1 MNEEGKG
8 KKRGAPLKRYFLKL
22 RTEYRL
28 LCILFEIFRLNQSIQ
43 LILLSPW
50 IPRVCRVTFPLNL
63 SKPKTQ
69 YTFLFFL

>member
-1 MNEEGKG
+1 MNGEGRG

-43 LILLSPW
+43 LILLSPGSLA
-50 IPRVCRVTFPLNL
+50 CAE
-63 SKPKTQ
+63 
-69 YTFLFFL
+69 